1 MGHTIM
7 VGGGGGGEVRIQ
19 SGPIMGPCVQG
30 YKSMSR
36 EMCQKQ
42 NAFLLTAWL
51 SWYNRVQDLH
61 AIACDAVGL
70 CTGVNHAGVSLSLS
84 TCHSAS
90 VFHLFSLLIFFHSF
104 PFFFTFTNN
113 FKCIFSFFFNVKK
126 INKILNIMQLLGYC

>member
-42 NAFLLTAWL
+42 NAFLLTAGL

-84 TCHSAS
+84 LVLYLPLCLF
-90 VFHLFSLLIFFHSF
+90 VFHIFSLLIFFLHSF
-104 PFFFTFTNN
+104 LFFY
-113 FKCIFSFFFNVKK
+113 I
-126 INKILNIMQLLGYC
+126 Y

>member
-90 VFHLFSLLIFFHSF
+90 LFFIFSHCSF
-104 PFFFTFTNN
+104 FVIASHFFFFY
-113 FKCIFSFFFNVKK
+113 I
-126 INKILNIMQLLGYC
+126 Y